1 MYQRLFHLEKAI
13 EHLIDLINLK
23 NKFGNIVIFIDKNF
37 YTMNKE
43 LPLEISQKNIVLLSH
58 DKEPSVNFI
67 DNLKINIEKN
77 LKIFL

>member
-1 MYQRLFHLEKAI
+1 MSHLIYVPKTVSFGKKAI

-43 LPLEISQKNIVLLSH
+43 LPFFRNIPKKNI
-58 DKEPSVNFI
+58 
-67 DNLKINIEKN
+67 
-77 LKIFL
+77 